1 MRLAARF
8 ALVAGISVCSASAQ
22 QVVSARSGLIHYV
35 EGQVELDGKTVESKP
50 ALFPDMKDGA
60 ELKTGDGRAEV
71 LLTPGVFLRVA
82 ENSSVRMV
90 SNKLAATRVEFLSGS
105 VLVES
110 ADSMKENS
118 VTLVYKG
125 ADVRLRRDGLYRLDS
140 EPSSLRVYSGEALV
154 ETADQSVSVKE
165 GKQLPF
171 GGVFA
176 AERFNNK
183 AGDAFFRWTKR
194 RAEYIS
200 TANISAAKGIQDSD
214 RGWRSNGWA
223 WNPYYS
229 MFTYVPCRGTYSS
242 PYGYRYWSPVAVY
255 QIYAPRPVYYQ
266 SAGGGYNSG
275 LGYNTMPRT
284 SSGYSGTVA
293 AAAPAHSGSTTA
305 AAGASAPVS
314 RGSGQAGGRS
324 R

>member
-1 MRLAARF
+1 MRVAAHF
-8 ALVAGISVCSASAQ
+8 ALVVGISVCSASAQ

-35 EGQVELDGKTVESKP
+35 EGQVELDGKQVEYKP
-50 ALFPDMKDGA
+50 ALFPDMKDGS
-60 ELKTGDGRAEV
+60 ELKTHDGRVEV

-82 ENSSVRMV
+82 ENSTVRMV

-110 ADSMKENS
+110 ADSLKENS
-118 VTLVYKG
+118 VTLSYKG

-140 EPSSLRVYSGEALV
+140 EPSALKVYSGEALV
-154 ETADQSVSVKE
+154 ETADQSVTVKD
-165 GKQLPF
+165 GKRLPF

-176 AERFNNK
+176 AERFNSK
-183 AGDAFFRWTKR
+183 AGDAFYRWTKR

-200 TANISAAKGIQDSD
+200 TANISAAKSIYDSD
-214 RGWRSNGWA
+214 SGWRSNGWA

-229 MFTYVPCRGTYSS
+229 MFTYVPYRGSYNS

-255 QIYAPRPVYYQ
+255 QIYAPRPVFQ
-266 SAGGGYNSG
+266 NSGGGFNPG
-275 LGYNTMPRT
+275 VGYSTNRQT

-293 AAAPAHSGSTTA
+293 AAAPAHSASTTA
-305 AAGASAPVS
+305 AAAPSAPVS
-314 RGSGQAGGRS
+314 RESGQAGGRS